1 MLKKKICFQGDASTT
16 TDDGMI
22 QNYTI
27 TYDNTNW
34 SFETFSMARCIPGFA
49 FYRRSNIDWCMAI
62 GSTTGANTSFSRR
75 EPVCE
80 KYGSSYDVTVTV
92 SGVASAEEV
101 EGMAY
106 QLNKLRE
113 RNGITSFNAF
123 ADAQRTDECQLT
135 PTTADCMSINVRKC
149 QSRRNRF
156 IKVQGFHTVDKTVEN
171 FDCYRFMTDA
181 SAGATEG
188 KQCMVMIMDGVNN
201 GTVDFVEYV
210 FFVAVYR
217 DW

>member
-1 MLKKKICFQGDASTT
+1 
-16 TDDGMI
+16 
-22 QNYTI
+22 
-27 TYDNTNW
+27 
-34 SFETFSMARCIPGFA
+34 MARCIPGFA

-101 EGMAY
+101 EGMACNY
-106 QLNKLRE
+106 LKHSNM
-113 RNGITSFNAF
+113 TSFNAF
-123 ADAQRTDECQLT
+123 ADSQRTDECQLT
-135 PTTADCMSINVRKC
+135 PTTTDCMSIN
-149 QSRRNRF
+149 
-156 IKVQGFHTVDKTVEN
+156 GFHTVDKTVEN
-171 FDCYRFMTDA
+171 FDGYRFMTDA

-201 GTVDFVEYV
+201 GTVDFVECEGNYPYPIWGV
-210 FFVAVYR
+210 ICGHKAFS
-217 DW
+217 